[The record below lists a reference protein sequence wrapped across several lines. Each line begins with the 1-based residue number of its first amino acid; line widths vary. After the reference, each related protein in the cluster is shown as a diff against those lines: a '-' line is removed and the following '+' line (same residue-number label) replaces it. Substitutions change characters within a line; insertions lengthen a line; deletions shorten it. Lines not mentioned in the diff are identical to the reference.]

1 VRPVNL
7 IPPELR
13 RGDNAP
19 LRTGPLV
26 YIVLGAL
33 VLVLA
38 GVTMLVLT
46 DNKISDRKAEVV
58 QLHREDAAAKA
69 KAERLAAYTQFQAM
83 SEQRLAT
90 VQSLANSR
98 FDWERVMREL
108 ALVLPKN
115 VWLISLNASAS
126 PGEGS
131 GEGESGGGGGLT
143 GSVQGPSLSLSG
155 CTTSQDAVAGFVTA
169 LKDIDGVTRVGLESS
184 TATSSNGAA
193 GGEGGGAGCESGD
206 SMTLFSLVVAFDAA
220 PAPITAEATAEST
233 ATTPEAGSESE
244 SSSEGGSEPEGSEG
258 G

>member
-7 IPPELR
+7 IPPDLR

-19 LRTGPLV
+19 LRTGPVV

-46 DNKISDRKAEVV
+46 DNKISDRKADVV
-58 QLHREDAAAKA
+58 RLHREDAAAKA
-69 KAERLAAYTQFQAM
+69 KAERLAAYTQFQTM

-108 ALVLPKN
+108 ALVLPKD
-115 VWLISLNASAS
+115 VWLVSLNAAAS
-126 PGEGS
+126 PSEGS
-131 GEGESGGGGGLT
+131 SESGGGGLT

-155 CTTSQDAVAGFVTA
+155 CTSSQDAVAGFVTA

-184 TATSSNGAA
+184 TAGGGSGATNA
-193 GGEGGGAGCESGD
+193 EGGGGGGCESGD
-206 SMTLFSLVVAFDAA
+206 SVTQFSLIVAFDAA
-220 PAPITAEATAEST
+220 PAPITAEAAAEPT
-233 ATTPEAGSESE
+233 ATTPE
-244 SSSEGGSEPEGSEG
+244 GGSEGESGSEGSEG

>member
-1 VRPVNL
+1 MRPVNL

-26 YIVLGAL
+26 YIVLGTL

-38 GVTMLVLT
+38 GVTMVVLT

-58 QLHREDAAAKA
+58 RLHREDAAAKA

-90 VQSLANSR
+90 VRTLADSR

-108 ALVLPKN
+108 ALILPEN
-115 VWLISLNASAS
+115 VWLTNLSASAS
-126 PGEGS
+126 QGESS
-131 GEGESGGGGGLT
+131 GESSGGGGGLT

-184 TATSSNGAA
+184 TGSGGAA
-193 GGEGGGAGCESGD
+193 GGEGGGGGCESVGK
-206 SMTLFSLVVAFDAA
+206 STQFQLVVAFDAA
-220 PAPITAEATAEST
+220 PAPIAAEPPAETTAAA
-233 ATTPEAGSESE
+233 PEGESESE
-244 SSSEGGSEPEGSEG
+244 SGSESSGSESSESEGG
-258 G
+258 

>member
-7 IPPELR
+7 IPPDLR

-26 YIVLGAL
+26 YILLGSLA
-33 VLVLA
+33 LVLA

-46 DNKISDRKAEVV
+46 NNKISDRKAEVV

-69 KAERLAAYTQFQAM
+69 KAERLAAYTQFQTM

-90 VQSLANSR
+90 VESLANSR

-108 ALVLPKN
+108 ALILPKD
-115 VWLISLNASAS
+115 VWLTSLNASAS
-126 PGEGS
+126 PGES
-131 GEGESGGGGGLT
+131 AGEGGGGGLSA
-143 GSVQGPSLSLSG
+143 SVQGPALELSG

-184 TATSSNGAA
+184 IA
-193 GGEGGGAGCESGD
+193 GGGSGGAGTEGGGGAGCES
-206 SMTLFSLVVAFDAA
+206 SSSTQFSLVVAFDAA
-220 PAPITAEATAEST
+220 PAPIAAEATEETT
-233 ATTPEAGSESE
+233 AAAPE
-244 SSSEGGSEPEGSEG
+244 SEGGSEGESESSEG

>member
-26 YIVLGAL
+26 YIVLGSL

-46 DNKISDRKAEVV
+46 NNKISDRKAEVA

-69 KAERLAAYTQFQAM
+69 KAERLAAYTQFQTM

-90 VQSLANSR
+90 VQSLADSR

-108 ALVLPKN
+108 ALILPKN
-115 VWLISLNASAS
+115 VWLTSLNASAS
-126 PGEGS
+126 PGES
-131 GEGESGGGGGLT
+131 AGEGGGGGLSA
-143 GSVQGPSLSLSG
+143 SVQGPSLELSG
-155 CTTSQDAVAGFVTA
+155 CTTSQDSVAGFVTA

-184 TATSSNGAA
+184 VAA
-193 GGEGGGAGCESGD
+193 GSSDEGGGGAGCES
-206 SMTLFSLVVAFDAA
+206 SSSTQFSLVVAFDAA
-220 PAPITAEATAEST
+220 PAPIAAEATEETT
-233 ATTPEAGSESE
+233 ATASE
-244 SSSEGGSEPEGSEG
+244 SEGGSEGESESSEG